1 MRKWRVTPIGAAFV
15 ALVLLVLLFVLRGAL
30 HRPAHVVLP
39 KETSSTEDSGLSLDD
54 NSAGRVTVRPDTVQ
68 SAVATL
74 ARPACYTRSITIERY
89 YTGGSGVDR
98 STVSVDGAWMRTDTE
113 EASGE
118 LSHTV
123 TNGEKTW
130 LWYGSG
136 REYFESAASFT
147 ADEEQGI
154 PFAAVTCAIFAGLAF
169 PLMFS
174 CLLRLRMMPA
184 IGMLQV
190 FLPLAISFGSDTF
203 ALFAGMLCGKHK
215 LAPKVSPKKTV
226 EGAIG
231 GLLGGVI
238 GMTVFKLVAD
248 SMAHT
253 LTVYL
258 PIEMAAGPQ
267 ISWGAVFALGIIGS
281 TISQIGDLS
290 FSVIKREFGVK
301 DYGNLL
307 PGHGGILDRFDSVTF
322 VAPFVWLALQL
333 L

>member
-1 MRKWRVTPIGAAFV
+1 M
-15 ALVLLVLLFVLRGAL
+15 
-30 HRPAHVVLP
+30 
-39 KETSSTEDSGLSLDD
+39 
-54 NSAGRVTVRPDTVQ
+54 
-68 SAVATL
+68 
-74 ARPACYTRSITIERY
+74 
-89 YTGGSGVDR
+89 
-98 STVSVDGAWMRTDTE
+98 
-113 EASGE
+113 
-118 LSHTV
+118 
-123 TNGEKTW
+123 
-130 LWYGSG
+130 
-136 REYFESAASFT
+136 
-147 ADEEQGI
+147 
-154 PFAAVTCAIFAGLAF
+154 
-169 PLMFS
+169 
-174 CLLRLRMMPA
+174 
-184 IGMLQV
+184 
-190 FLPLAISFGSDTF
+190 AISFGSDTF

-253 LTVYL
+253 LTVYP

-267 ISWGAVFALGIIGS
+267 ISWRAVFALGIIGS

>member
-1 MRKWRVTPIGAAFV
+1 MFKRVMVAVVGLPLLILILGWAPSWATMLLLAAMCAIGAWELMRAAAGERGKPLTPLTV
-15 ALVLLVLLFVLRGAL
+15 IAAAAVPVCVYGEMSIENTELTAL
-30 HRPAHVVLP
+30 PVLP
-39 KETSSTEDSGLSLDD
+39 FAALLG
-54 NSAGRVTVRPDTVQ
+54 
-68 SAVATL
+68 AVLIFAIFAL
-74 ARPACYTRSITIERY
+74 AIHRY
-89 YTGGSGVDR
+89 
-98 STVSVDGAWMRTDTE
+98 
-113 EASGE
+113 
-118 LSHTV
+118 
-123 TNGEKTW
+123 
-130 LWYGSG
+130 
-136 REYFESAASFT
+136 
-147 ADEEQGI
+147 DEEQGI

-253 LTVYL
+253 LTVYP

>member
-1 MRKWRVTPIGAAFV
+1 MFKRVMVAVVGLPLLILILGWAPSWATMLLLAAMCAIGAWELMRAAAGERGKPLTPLTV
-15 ALVLLVLLFVLRGAL
+15 IAAAAVPVCVYGEMSIENTELTAL
-30 HRPAHVVLP
+30 PVLP
-39 KETSSTEDSGLSLDD
+39 FAALLG
-54 NSAGRVTVRPDTVQ
+54 
-68 SAVATL
+68 AVF
-74 ARPACYTRSITIERY
+74 I
-89 YTGGSGVDR
+89 
-98 STVSVDGAWMRTDTE
+98 
-113 EASGE
+113 
-118 LSHTV
+118 
-123 TNGEKTW
+123 
-130 LWYGSG
+130 
-136 REYFESAASFT
+136 FASF
-147 ADEEQGI
+147 ALAIHRYDEEQGI

-253 LTVYL
+253 LTVYP